1 MAETRWLDA
10 TQQRH
15 WRAYIDG
22 SVRLHDMLDQ
32 SLKATH
38 GLSVAEYEILVR
50 LSEAKDHRLRMAEL
64 AEHASQSRSRLSHTC
79 GRLERQGLVV
89 RKTCPDDRRGV
100 FAHLTEKGYAVLE
113 KAAHDHVG
121 TVRDYFIDV
130 VDPEDLEAVG
140 RAFGAV
146 ARTIDPAH

>member
-38 GLSVAEYEILVR
+38 GLSAAEYEILVR

-146 ARTIDPAH
+146 ARTIDPAR